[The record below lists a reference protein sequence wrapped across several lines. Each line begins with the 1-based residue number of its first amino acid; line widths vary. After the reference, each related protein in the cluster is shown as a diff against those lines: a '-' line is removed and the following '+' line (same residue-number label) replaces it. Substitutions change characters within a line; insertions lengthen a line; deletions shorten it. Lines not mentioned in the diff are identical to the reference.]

1 MIAHPD
7 RGAPE
12 SSGLDPSRPATG
24 PAPRPAVR
32 LIIPAYD
39 EEGAIGRVVAGF
51 VAAADAKGR
60 RLLDEVIVVDN
71 NSRDRTAEVARAA
84 GATVVAER
92 RPGYGSACLRGLA
105 ELRAR
110 GMAGGDLV
118 VFADGD
124 GSNDPADLEA
134 LLEPLLDGEAQLV
147 IGSRPRRADP
157 GSLTPPQRFG
167 NVLACRLMN
176 ARWGTRYTDLGPFR
190 AVRWDALE
198 RIGMVDRDYGWTV
211 EMQVKAARL
220 GLHLREVD
228 VANRARIAGRSKV
241 SGTVKGVVFAGTK
254 IIGTI
259 ARHA

>member
-1 MIAHPD
+1 V
-7 RGAPE
+7 R
-12 SSGLDPSRPATG
+12 SS
-24 PAPRPAVR
+24 RPAVR

-39 EEGAIGRVVAGF
+39 EEGAIGGVVAGF
-51 VAAADAKGR
+51 VAAADAAGR

-110 GMAGGDLV
+110 AMAASDLV

-124 GSNDPADLEA
+124 GSNDPGDLAA
-134 LLEPLLDGEAQLV
+134 LLAPLLDGEAQLV
-147 IGSRPRRADP
+147 IGSRPRRADA

-176 ARWGTRYTDLGPFR
+176 ARWGTHYTDLGPFR

-228 VANRARIAGRSKV
+228 VANRVRVAGRSKV
-241 SGTVKGVVFAGTK
+241 SGTLKGVVFAGAK